1 MRRKNLFASSVFV
14 SSILIVSFA
23 VDATAQTPAAGPRPG
38 PKAGA
43 SPATGGTGSSTGSSA
58 GASNSSTSS
67 QKPPANGQPTT
78 LICRMGGNMVW
89 TLVNQFELV
98 QTQLNGKNVRVP
110 VVVALFDQLKFA
122 RGGAA
127 QRDGSSLQPGS
138 CGWTDHAMTAADP
151 DTLIADADSFM
162 FNETVLWGNGSTTRG
177 ETTMSGGSLSFQNK
191 QVFSMQVT
199 LFNGVM
205 LKVVPGTKPKALSK

>member
-1 MRRKNLFASSVFV
+1 MKKRLFFSSLFLSSV
-14 SSILIVSFA
+14 LIVSSA
-23 VDATAQTPAAGPRPG
+23 LHAAAQTPTPAPRPG
-38 PKAGA
+38 TKVGA
-43 SPATGGTGSSTGSSA
+43 SPATGGTNPSTSSSA

-67 QKPPANGQPTT
+67 QKPPAGAQPAT
-78 LICRMGGNMVW
+78 LICKMGGNMVW

-98 QTQLNGKNVRVP
+98 QTQINGKNVRVP
-110 VVVALFDQLKFA
+110 VVVALFDQLKFG

-127 QRDGSSLQPGS
+127 QRDGSGLQPGS

-151 DTLIADADSFM
+151 DTLVADADSFM
-162 FNETVLWGNGSTTRG
+162 FNETVLWGNGSTTKG
-177 ETTMSGGSLSFQNK
+177 ETTMFGGSLSFQNK

>member
-1 MRRKNLFASSVFV
+1 MLRKDLFASSVFV
-14 SSILIVSFA
+14 SSIFIVSFTI
-23 VDATAQTPAAGPRPG
+23 DATAQTPTPAPRPG
-38 PKAGA
+38 TKVGA
-43 SPATGGTGSSTGSSA
+43 STASGGTNPSTGSSA

-67 QKPPANGQPTT
+67 QKPPAGGQPAT
-78 LICRMGGNMVW
+78 LICKMGGNMVW

-98 QTQLNGKNVRVP
+98 QTQINGKNVRVP
-110 VVVALFDQLKFA
+110 VVVALFDQLKFG

-127 QRDGSSLQPGS
+127 QRDGSGLQPGS
-138 CGWTDHAMTAADP
+138 CGWTDHAMIAADP
-151 DTLIADADSFM
+151 DTLVADADSFM
-162 FNETVLWGNGSTTRG
+162 FNETVLWGNGSTIKG

-199 LFNGVM
+199 VFNGVM